1 MRLSTLAC
9 VFLLSLCAG
18 DLLAQTETS
27 TQSTSTVSG
36 VDRLP
41 KRKDYNT
48 WEVGLHVGVT
58 YPNTDIAASDL
69 NAENLKSRLGFGLNV
84 SKFFSHSFA
93 LQGQFIHADLSGVS
107 DKDPFYGYTTT
118 INYEGTLNAV
128 GHIGNIG
135 FLKRTPNLGL
145 YAYVG
150 IGIMNFDTENTIH
163 DGDSTLPKNIRIQ
176 PNGKIESVSYANTSE
191 LVIPFG
197 VGIRYRVAK
206 KFSIHAEYSLRTT
219 RSDKMDG
226 YDRILSNDDDYSY
239 MNIGVTYHIGKKEKT
254 IEWVN
259 PLQTIYTDLYDTK
272 EKVDMMSGDKDK
284 DGVADMFDRDAATPE
299 GVKVYGDGTSV
310 DTDGDGVPDY
320 LDTEPFSAK
329 GAKVDAQGRE
339 LDADS
344 DGIPDSRDME
354 ANTPKGTLVSGT
366 GVTIP
371 TTGPSTNTSA
381 VLTGYIPSVFFDVNS
396 AVVTPKYYE
405 LLADIALV
413 LKNNPSIKF
422 NLIGNCDTRATESY
436 NQKLGE
442 KRAEAVKKHLVK
454 KYNIDES
461 RLSIITRGKDNP
473 ITQDHSMNRRV
484 DFSVTQ

>member
-1 MRLSTLAC
+1 MRLSTLAFI
-9 VFLLSLCAG
+9 FLFCICAA

-27 TQSTSTVSG
+27 TQATSTVSG

-48 WEVGLHVGVT
+48 WEVGVHVGVT

-69 NAENLKSRLGFGLNV
+69 NADTYKSELGFGLNLA
-84 SKFFSHSFA
+84 KFFSHSFA
-93 LQGQFIHADLSGVS
+93 LQGQFIHAKLKGVS
-107 DKDPFYGYTTT
+107 DKDPYYGYETT
-118 INYEGTLNAV
+118 INYEATLNAV

-150 IGIMNFDTENTIH
+150 IGIMNFSTDNTVNK
-163 DGDSTLPKNIRIQ
+163 GKTKLEKNIRVQ
-176 PNGKIESVSYANTSE
+176 PNGKYEDIKFDNTSE

-197 VGIRYRVAK
+197 VGIRYKFAK
-206 KFSIHAEYSLRTT
+206 KFSVHAEYTLRTT
-219 RSDKMDG
+219 RSDKLDG
-226 YDRILSNDDDYSY
+226 FERILSNDDDYSY

-259 PLQTIYTDLYDTK
+259 PLQTIYNDLYDTK

-284 DGVADMFDRDAATPE
+284 DGVADMFDRDSSTPE

-320 LDTEPFSAK
+320 LDAEPFSAK

-339 LDADS
+339 LDADN

-354 ANTPKGTLVSGT
+354 PNTPKGTLVTANGT
-366 GVTIP
+366 TIP
-371 TTGPSTNTSA
+371 TTGPASSSSA

-396 AVVTPKYYE
+396 AVITPKFYE
-405 LLADIALV
+405 MLADIALV
-413 LKNNPSIKF
+413 LKNNPGIKF

-442 KRAEAVKKHLVK
+442 KRAEAVKSHLVK
-454 KYNIDES
+454 KYNIEES
-461 RLSIITRGKDNP
+461 RLNIVTRGKDSP
-473 ITQDHSMNRRV
+473 ITADHSMNRRV

>member
-1 MRLSTLAC
+1 MRLSTLA
-9 VFLLSLCAG
+9 LLFMFSLCAC

-27 TQSTSTVSG
+27 TQATSTVSG

-48 WEVGLHVGVT
+48 WEVGIHGGLT

-69 NAENLKSRLGFGLNV
+69 NSSTLRSRMAFGVNV
-84 SKFFSHSFA
+84 SKFLSHSFA
-93 LQGQFIHADLSGVS
+93 LQLQGIHARLVGVS
-107 DKDPFYGYTTT
+107 DKDPYYGYQTD
-118 INYEGTLNAV
+118 INYEITLNAV

-150 IGIMNFDTENTIH
+150 IGIMNFDAVNYKDKGATKLDNNVRVEPSGHYDIVKFGNT
-163 DGDSTLPKNIRIQ
+163 N
-176 PNGKIESVSYANTSE
+176 E
-191 LVIPFG
+191 LVVPFAI
-197 VGIRYRVAK
+197 GIRYKIAK
-206 KFSIHAEYSLRTT
+206 KFSIHAEYTLRTT
-219 RSDKMDG
+219 RSDRLDG
-226 YDRILSNDDDYSY
+226 FERILSNDDDYSY
-239 MNIGVTYHIGKKEKT
+239 GNIGITYHIGKKEKT

-272 EKVDMMSGDKDK
+272 EKVDMMTGDKDK

-320 LDTEPFSAK
+320 LDAEPFSGK
-329 GAKVDAQGRE
+329 GAKVDAQGKE
-339 LDADS
+339 IDADE
-344 DGIPDSRDME
+344 DGIPDSRDSE
-354 ANTPKGTLVSGT
+354 PNTPKGTLVTGT

-371 TTGPSTNTSA
+371 TTGPSSNTSTT
-381 VLTGYIPSVFFDVNS
+381 LTGYIPSVFFDVNS

-405 LLADIALV
+405 MLADIALV

-422 NLIGNCDTRATESY
+422 DVIGNCDTRASESY
-436 NQKLGE
+436 NQTLAE
-442 KRAEAVKKHLVK
+442 KRAEAVKNHLVK
-454 KYNIDES
+454 KYSIDAS
-461 RLSIITRGKDNP
+461 RINVMSRGKDSP
-473 ITQDHSMNRRV
+473 ITGDHSMNRRV
-484 DFSVTQ
+484 DFQVAK